1 MQAPISSRFVLVF
14 LLVCFVSAGKVAA
27 EPPASYTSTSSTIP
41 GVYGT
46 NTANGDGVFGN
57 ATTGRGVVGA
67 SEGGIGVQGNAREGR
82 GVVGVSD
89 TKNGVEGQSQG
100 HVGVWGETRAPSGAG
115 GEFHNNGG
123 GDLIRAG
130 PGGVFRV
137 SNNGDIFVRGQL
149 IGAIGPEGPPGPS
162 GSPGPPGPPGP
173 PGTPVRTVAVCGGGD
188 GQGKCNCAGR
198 EIARQIASLTTPGCS
213 VTSDTG
219 ACGIPIGAIGVCCV
233 CAP

>member
-1 MQAPISSRFVLVF
+1 VQVPISSRIVLVF
-14 LLVCFVSAGKVAA
+14 LLICFAFARQVTAD
-27 EPPASYTSTSSTIP
+27 PPASYTSTSPTIP

-46 NTANGDGVFGN
+46 NTANGDGVFGK
-57 ATTGRGVVGA
+57 ATAGRGVVGA
-67 SEGGIGVQGNAREGR
+67 SEGGIGVQGTAREGR

-89 TKNGVEGQSQG
+89 TKAGVEGQSQG
-100 HVGVWGETRAPSGAG
+100 HVGVLGETRAPSGAG

-130 PGGVFRV
+130 SGGVFRV
-137 SNNGDIFVRGQL
+137 SNNGDVFVRGQL
-149 IGAIGPEGPPGPS
+149 IGATGPEGS
-162 GSPGPPGPPGP
+162 PGPPGP
-173 PGTPVRTVAVCGGGD
+173 PGTPVHTVAVCGGGS

-198 EIARQIASLTTPGCS
+198 EIARQIASPATPGCS

>member
-1 MQAPISSRFVLVF
+1 MPTSGCTATVWQARHGLVYDTSHKSQRGWSGPREVFPEEAQQSVLQESSDTAVLLPAIMPASDADRSRTVQAPISFRFILVL
-14 LLVCFVSAGKVAA
+14 LLVCFASSRQVAA
-27 EPPASYTSTSSTIP
+27 DPPASYTSTSPTIP

-89 TKNGVEGQSQG
+89 TKAGVEGQSQG

-115 GEFHNNGG
+115 GEFHNYGG

-130 PGGVFRV
+130 PGERFACRTTAM
-137 SNNGDIFVRGQL
+137 SL
-149 IGAIGPEGPPGPS
+149 YEG
-162 GSPGPPGPPGP
+162 
-173 PGTPVRTVAVCGGGD
+173 
-188 GQGKCNCAGR
+188 
-198 EIARQIASLTTPGCS
+198 SLL
-213 VTSDTG
+213 V
-219 ACGIPIGAIGVCCV
+219 
-233 CAP
+233 